1 MREQSIYQH
10 LREFAEHFEP
20 PAPFGP
26 HIEIS
31 DGKIVMMISPSGAHD
46 LDAMRVT
53 NQLTRQLPEGLFAG
67 GFDIEHPL
75 AAKMRRP
82 DVAVVD
88 EDAAVTSEAVDA
100 TAVHLAVEIVSPSNP
115 ENDYIDK
122 VRDYPLMGVPRYLIV
137 DPRDGACLYY
147 WDSDGK
153 TYRQSLP
160 YTFGDVISVGDWTI
174 DTSEL
179 VLYPPKKHR

>member
-1 MREQSIYQH
+1 MTEQSIYQH

-53 NQLTRQLPEGLFAG
+53 NQLARQLPAGLFAG

-88 EDAAVTSEAVDA
+88 EDAAITSEAVDA

-137 DPRDGACLYY
+137 DPRNGACLYY

-179 VLYPPKKHR
+179 VLYPPKRHR